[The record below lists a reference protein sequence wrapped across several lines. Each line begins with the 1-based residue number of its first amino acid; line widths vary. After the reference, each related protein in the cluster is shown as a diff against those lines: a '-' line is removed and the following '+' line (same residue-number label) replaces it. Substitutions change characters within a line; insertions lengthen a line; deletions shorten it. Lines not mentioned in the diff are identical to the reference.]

1 MDLGL
6 KDRVAL
12 ITGAAGG
19 IGLATARLLAEEGVK
34 LVLTDR
40 EQGALQQSAADLGGE
55 PLLIA
60 ADMTRQAEVDDLIR
74 QAEARFGQVDIVAVS
89 YTHLTLPTICS
100 V

>member
-40 EQGALQQSAADLGGE
+40 EQDALQQSTARLAGD

-60 ADMTRQAEVDDLIR
+60 ADMTRQAEVDDLVR
-74 QAEARFGQVDIVAVS
+74 QAEIGRAHV
-89 YTHLTLPTICS
+89 
-100 V
+100 